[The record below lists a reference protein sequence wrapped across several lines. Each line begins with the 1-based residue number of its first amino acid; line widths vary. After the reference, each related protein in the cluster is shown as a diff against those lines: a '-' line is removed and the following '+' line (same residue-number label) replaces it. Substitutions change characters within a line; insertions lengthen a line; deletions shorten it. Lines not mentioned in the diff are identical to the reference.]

1 MLQRIARAGRLDAG
15 TPVPGAVF
23 VAVPAIPGDD
33 RGMSEHWQPSL
44 RSWVI
49 GAVLSLAAF
58 AAFAIVEGLASG
70 FQLLALI
77 LLLDALVIAVFAFI
91 HRVK

>member
-1 MLQRIARAGRLDAG
+1 
-15 TPVPGAVF
+15 
-23 VAVPAIPGDD
+23 
-33 RGMSEHWQPSL
+33 MSEHWNPSL

-49 GAVLSLAAF
+49 GALLSLGAF
-58 AAFAIVEGLASG
+58 AAFVIAEGWATG

-77 LLLDALVIAVFAFI
+77 LLIDALVLAIFAFI

>member
-1 MLQRIARAGRLDAG
+1 
-15 TPVPGAVF
+15 
-23 VAVPAIPGDD
+23 
-33 RGMSEHWQPSL
+33 MSEHWQPSL

-49 GAVLSLAAF
+49 GAVLSLGAF
-58 AAFAIVEGLASG
+58 AAFSAAEGLSSG

-77 LLLDALVIAVFAFI
+77 LLLDALVIAIFAFI

>member
-1 MLQRIARAGRLDAG
+1 
-15 TPVPGAVF
+15 
-23 VAVPAIPGDD
+23 
-33 RGMSEHWQPSL
+33 MSEHWQPSL

-49 GAVLSLAAF
+49 GGVLSLGAF
-58 AAFAIVEGLASG
+58 AAFAIAEGLASG

-77 LLLDALVIAVFAFI
+77 LLIDALAVAVFAFI

>member
-1 MLQRIARAGRLDAG
+1 
-15 TPVPGAVF
+15 
-23 VAVPAIPGDD
+23 
-33 RGMSEHWQPSL
+33 MSEHHWQPSI

-49 GAVLSLAAF
+49 GAVLSLGAF
-58 AAFAIVEGLASG
+58 AAFAAAKGLAPG

-77 LLLDALVIAVFAFI
+77 LLVDALVVAIFAFI